1 MTLKW
6 FLTINNNV
14 KKCIKETKCSVPK
27 SHLTVYDPMDCSPS
41 DSSVHGDSP
50 GKKTRVG
57 CHFLLQQIFQTRNG
71 THVSYVLSCQASP
84 LPLVLPGSPKRQ

>member
-50 GKKTRVG
+50 GKKTRVS
-57 CHFLLQQIFQTRNG
+57 CLSLLQGNLSYLEIKLMSP
-71 THVSYVLSCQASP
+71 VSPTLAGKFFTE
-84 LPLVLPGSPKRQ
+84 LTGKT